1 MCSGS
6 EDYTIR
12 IWSTVG
18 YECVRILTG
27 HKDGVCSV
35 SFSGDDKKILSGSH
49 DKYFIIIIGFSA
61 FGELTREN
69 AT

>member
-1 MCSGS
+1 MSSVEFANYENLLCSGS

-18 YECVRILTG
+18 FECVRILTG

-35 SFSGDDKKILSGSH
+35 SFSSDDKKILSGSH
-49 DKYFIIIIGFSA
+49 DKYFII
-61 FGELTREN
+61 
-69 AT
+69 